1 MEFFSDLIQYGYLS
15 NALAACVLSG
25 ITCGVVGTYVVCR
38 RMVFLAGGITHAS
51 FGGLGIAFYAGANP
65 IAGAMVFA
73 VLSAL
78 GIEWA
83 GSRGRIR
90 EDSAIGII
98 WSVGMAVG
106 ALFMSLRPGYTSG
119 DLSAYL
125 FGSIVTV
132 THGDVVALA
141 ILTAAIMAGALLWL
155 RPVMYMAF
163 DRDFARSRGI
173 PTRVIS
179 YAMAALVA
187 VTIVL
192 SIRIMGI
199 VLLISLLTMPVAI
212 VNALSK
218 SYRTIALCAP
228 LVAVAGNVAGL
239 VASYNFEVPP
249 GAAIIFTLTLTL
261 IMAAPG
267 GHNIYPHPYAYYS
280 KTITFASEKSRSR
293 RMKTIHKLVLKAYLG
308 PMVLTFFIVMFVLMM
323 NIVWR
328 YIDEL
333 VGKGLSAGIIIELM
347 TYFMANMIP
356 LGLPLAMLLAAI
368 MTMGNLG
375 ENYELLAMKS
385 AGMSLVR
392 ITKPL
397 IILVSVIAV
406 GSFFI
411 GNNLVP
417 YANKKVYSIIYDI
430 RQQKQ
435 SLEFQ
440 DGLFFNGI
448 DNMSIRVSRQEPE
461 THLLRDVLI
470 YDNRIAD
477 GNMNTIVADS
487 GYIRLSDD
495 KRFLLVT
502 LFNGEM
508 YEQTRNS
515 QWFTQ
520 SRLRHHIFDKQDQTI
535 PMEGFAMQRSDANQF
550 SNSQTK
556 NINELQQ
563 DIDSLEILVNN
574 ATTRSYEPL
583 LKEQIFS
590 RDNSVLPQP
599 DSLRKDKSGFGSL
612 EAMDSLSALKLRD
625 KARIWNQARTLAKS
639 SRNMFSFDESA
650 AKEALNQ
657 LYRSK
662 VEWHKKISLPVSIMI
677 FFLIG
682 APLGAIIRKGGLG
695 LPVVVSIIFFVIY
708 YIISLSGEKLAKEG
722 SWEAVYG
729 IWLSTFILTPI
740 AVYLTYKATNDSAL
754 LDTDWYAGR
763 LKALNERMRPA
774 INKLKNAIKLK
785 RNGKKHDSE

>member
-1 MEFFSDLIQYGYLS
+1 
-15 NALAACVLSG
+15 
-25 ITCGVVGTYVVCR
+25 
-38 RMVFLAGGITHAS
+38 
-51 FGGLGIAFYAGANP
+51 
-65 IAGAMVFA
+65 
-73 VLSAL
+73 
-78 GIEWA
+78 
-83 GSRGRIR
+83 
-90 EDSAIGII
+90 
-98 WSVGMAVG
+98 
-106 ALFMSLRPGYTSG
+106 
-119 DLSAYL
+119 
-125 FGSIVTV
+125 
-132 THGDVVALA
+132 
-141 ILTAAIMAGALLWL
+141 
-155 RPVMYMAF
+155 
-163 DRDFARSRGI
+163 
-173 PTRVIS
+173 
-179 YAMAALVA
+179 
-187 VTIVL
+187 
-192 SIRIMGI
+192 
-199 VLLISLLTMPVAI
+199 
-212 VNALSK
+212 
-218 SYRTIALCAP
+218 
-228 LVAVAGNVAGL
+228 
-239 VASYNFEVPP
+239 
-249 GAAIIFTLTLTL
+249 
-261 IMAAPG
+261 
-267 GHNIYPHPYAYYS
+267 
-280 KTITFASEKSRSR
+280 
-293 RMKTIHKLVLKAYLG
+293 MKTIHRLVLKSYLG

-356 LGLPLAMLLAAI
+356 MGLPLSMLLAAI

-385 AGMSLVR
+385 AGMSLVQ

-397 IILVSVIAV
+397 IILVSLVSV

-417 YANKKVYSIIYDI
+417 NANKKLFSTLYDI

-435 SLEFQ
+435 ALEFQ

-461 THLLRDVLI
+461 THLLHDVLI
-470 YDNRIAD
+470 YDNRAANGD
-477 GNMNTIVADS
+477 MNTIVADS

-495 KRFLLVT
+495 KKYLLVT
-502 LFNGEM
+502 LFNGET
-508 YEQTRNS
+508 YEQTRSS

-520 SRLRHHIFDKQDQTI
+520 SKLRHHIFEKQDQVI
-535 PMEGFAMQRSDANQF
+535 PMEGFAMGRTDANQF

-556 NINELQQ
+556 NINELQH
-563 DIDSLEILVNN
+563 DIDSLEKMVNS

-599 DSLRKDKSGFGSL
+599 DSLRIDKSRFRDMA
-612 EAMDSLSALKLRD
+612 AMDSIATLQMREKERV
-625 KARIWNQARTLAKS
+625 WNQARTLAKN

-662 VEWHKKISLPVSIMI
+662 VEWHKKMSLPVSIMI

-722 SWEAVYG
+722 SWDAVYG
-729 IWLSTFILTPI
+729 MWLSTFILTPI
-740 AVYLTYKATNDSAL
+740 AIYLTYKATNDSAL
-754 LDTDWYAGR
+754 LDTDWYAGKF
-763 LKALNERMRPA
+763 KALYERMRPA